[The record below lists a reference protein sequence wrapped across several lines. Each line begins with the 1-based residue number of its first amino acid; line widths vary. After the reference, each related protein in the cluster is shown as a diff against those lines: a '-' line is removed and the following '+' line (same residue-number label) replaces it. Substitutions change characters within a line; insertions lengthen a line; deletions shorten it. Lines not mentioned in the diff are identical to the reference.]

1 MLTFILGMM
10 TGGFFGV
17 LVMCLC
23 QISGQASRRE
33 EEMFGEEHQ
42 DGRQ

>member
-1 MLTFILGMM
+1 MIHFILGMM
-10 TGGFFGV
+10 TGGVFGV
-17 LVMCLC
+17 VIMCLC

-33 EEMFGEEHQ
+33 EEMFGEEYH